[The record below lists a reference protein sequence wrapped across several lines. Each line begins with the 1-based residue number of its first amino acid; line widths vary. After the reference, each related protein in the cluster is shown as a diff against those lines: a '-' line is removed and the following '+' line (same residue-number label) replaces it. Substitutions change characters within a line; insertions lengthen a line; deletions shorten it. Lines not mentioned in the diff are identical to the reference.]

1 MVWDECEARR
11 LSEDKTADYSQY
23 FPICPHQQRTQRATR
38 ARSRWR
44 GRLTGERRSTVP
56 PRNTDVCRGDQCRW
70 TQQGQGPFG
79 GWETPCLPAQAA
91 GAATTASQ
99 AAAPPLF
106 LSPDSKPTLGNQ
118 QQKTIP

>member
-1 MVWDECEARR
+1 MSVKPGDC
-11 LSEDKTADYSQY
+11 
-23 FPICPHQQRTQRATR
+23 QRTRQLII
-38 ARSRWR
+38 RSIFPSAPINKGPKEPHGPGLVGG
-44 GRLTGERRSTVP
+44 GRLTGGRRSTVP